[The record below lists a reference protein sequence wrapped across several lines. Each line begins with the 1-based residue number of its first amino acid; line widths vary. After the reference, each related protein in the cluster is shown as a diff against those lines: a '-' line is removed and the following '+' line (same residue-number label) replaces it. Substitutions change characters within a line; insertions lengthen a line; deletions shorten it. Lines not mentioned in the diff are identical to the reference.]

1 MRIIGG
7 NLRGKK
13 IKYLSSAITRPL
25 RDFVKES
32 IFNIIDHSN
41 LIDIQIDKS
50 SILDLY
56 SGVGSFGI
64 ECISRGAKNVNFVE
78 KDKLA
83 FNTLYRNLKDLAVE
97 KNSLVFK
104 EDIKSFLKKNNKKK
118 FDIFFLDPPFSSNSY
133 LENLVIIKNLKL
145 YNKNNLVIFHR
156 ETKIHEN
163 YNDIVNVIMTKKYGR
178 SKIIFGSF
186 S

>member
-13 IKYLSSAITRPL
+13 IKYLSSATTRPL

-83 FNTLYRNLKDLAVE
+83 FNILYKNLKDLAAE

-104 EDIKSFLKKNNKKK
+104 EDIKSFLKKK
-118 FDIFFLDPPFSSNSY
+118 
-133 LENLVIIKNLKL
+133 
-145 YNKNNLVIFHR
+145 
-156 ETKIHEN
+156 
-163 YNDIVNVIMTKKYGR
+163 
-178 SKIIFGSF
+178 
-186 S
+186 